1 MGCEMK
7 SCPWEVISGFNG
19 WSEFERFE
27 TWMQMQIADGLAE
40 ERPVIKPYN
49 QVCCFK
55 EKWFVHK
62 PSLQVW
68 RLVWPEPPFTGLF
81 EQVI

>member
-1 MGCEMK
+1 MK
-7 SCPWEVISGFNG
+7 SCPWDRVDGFNG

-27 TWMQMQIADGLAE
+27 AWMQGQIDEGLAE
-40 ERPVIKPYN
+40 ERPVLKVYN
-49 QVCCFK
+49 QVCNFK

-68 RLVWPEPPFTGLF
+68 RLVLPDPPFTGLF
-81 EQVI
+81 EKVD